1 MYKIFDEPQEVT
13 YLKRYYNYFDS
24 EVSKFVLSDLI
35 RQEIEEKIND
45 SLMKLFADD
54 KYYDIK
60 LSKLNT
66 EKNKCLE
73 AADNFDKKINRQKK
87 ITSLFRKDI
96 KIVKLKA

>member
-1 MYKIFDEPQEVT
+1 MYKIFDELQEVT

-35 RQEIEEKIND
+35 RQEIEEKFND
-45 SLMKLFADD
+45 SLMTLFVDD

-60 LSKLNT
+60 LSTLNA

-87 ITSLFRKDI
+87 NYII
-96 KIVKLKA
+96 I